1 MAFTRMIAGA
11 CVAVAT
17 VGTLAVP
24 ALAADSIWDHNGS
37 EMLWQADGASRVIS
51 YQSPRPGLPVAPG
64 TVLFE
69 GQRVDHDGQPNTPD
83 ILEGTARIFR
93 EGCPPAEYWVSGA
106 VIDETHV
113 VLYGAAP
120 IRAASG
126 CAVTGYSQTSSNAT
140 LEFTYLRSAGN
151 TVPSENTGGGVVQ
164 PADEDLGQDAIGHQ
178 EYIIPLPGH
187 GEILIRVDTGVGSHA
202 EPDLITA
209 SMICSSGERHTV
221 IAEQPP
227 FYACQMQD
235 ASADMVGSAL
245 IIDALRYDHNTSACA
260 PLRYEYSFAGL
271 CD

>member
-1 MAFTRMIAGA
+1 MAFTRTFAVA
-11 CVAVAT
+11 WVAVT
-17 VGTLAVP
+17 LVGTLAAP
-24 ALAADSIWDHNGS
+24 AQAADSIWDHNGS
-37 EMLWQADGASRVIS
+37 EMLWQADGANRVIS

-69 GQRVDHDGQPNTPD
+69 GQRVDHDRLPDTPD

-93 EGCPPAEYWVSGA
+93 EGCAPAEYWVSGA
-106 VIDETHV
+106 VTDETHV

-120 IRAASG
+120 IRASSG

-140 LEFTYLRSAGN
+140 LVFTYLRSAGN
-151 TVPSENTGGGVVQ
+151 AVPSENAGGGVRQ
-164 PADEDLGQDAIGHQ
+164 PADEDLGQDAVGYQ
-178 EYIIPLPGH
+178 EFIIPMPGR
-187 GEILIRVDTGVGSHA
+187 GEILIRVDTGVGSHV

-209 SMICSSGERHTV
+209 TMICPSGERRTV
-221 IAEQPP
+221 VAEQPP

-245 IIDALRYDHNTSACA
+245 IIDALRYDHDTGACA
-260 PLRYEYSFAGL
+260 PLRYEYSFAGM

>member
-1 MAFTRMIAGA
+1 MAFTRI
-11 CVAVAT
+11 VAVVSVAVT
-17 VGTLAVP
+17 AVGTLTVP

-37 EMLWQADGASRVIS
+37 EMLWQADGANRVIS

-93 EGCPPAEYWVSGA
+93 EGCAPAEYWVSGA
-106 VIDETHV
+106 IIDETHV

-120 IRAASG
+120 IRASSG

-151 TVPSENTGGGVVQ
+151 VVPGQNAGGGVLE
-164 PADEDLGQDAIGHQ
+164 PADEEFGQDAIGFQ
-178 EYIIPLPGH
+178 EYIIPLPGR
-187 GEILIRVDTGVGSHA
+187 GEILIRFDTGVGSHI

-209 SMICSSGERHTV
+209 SMICPSGEHRAV

-245 IIDALRYDHNTSACA
+245 IIDALRYDHDTGACA

-271 CD
+271 CN